1 MIKMKIV
8 GIIVEYN
15 PFHKGHLYH
24 INKTRE
30 ITKADYIIAVMSG
43 HFTQR
48 GTPAI
53 CDKWNRT
60 KMALKGGVDLLIEL
74 PLCFS
79 IRSAEYFAQSSLRLL
94 DSLNIVDQVVFGSE
108 LGQIET
114 LAKISSLM
122 LSSNQ
127 YYVKRLKNYL
137 KEGQAYPVARKNAL
151 LDIIKIE
158 KLELISKKENIYKI
172 LGGSNNILGIEYL
185 KAKQKYQLDIDL
197 KTIKRIGQNYHSD
210 NIKEK
215 YISAT
220 SIRRA
225 IYKNNLDKIKDK
237 IPNYSY
243 KILRD
248 EIRKNKIPLIKDNLA
263 LILLAKLRHLDVNN
277 FKKIHDVNPNLAQR
291 IKAVAQKTGSYNQLI
306 SALNTRS
313 YTKTRFQR
321 ILLNILFG
329 LDQKTIEEHDKK
341 GPSYLRILGV
351 NFKAENLLSILS
363 KETDLP
369 LIYNPSQYLN
379 DLSFKTKDLLKN
391 SLSYDLYATDIFSLL
406 YQDPSYRIAKMDYKN
421 KVIKMN

>member
-30 ITKADYIIAVMSG
+30 ITRADYIIAVMSG

-48 GTPAI
+48 GTPAL

-60 KMALKGGVDLLIEL
+60 KMALKGGIDLLIEL

-127 YYVKRLKNYL
+127 YYEKRLKNYL

-158 KLELISKKENIYKI
+158 NLELISKKENIYEI

-185 KAKQKYQLDIDL
+185 KAKQKYQLNIDL
-197 KTIKRIGQNYHSD
+197 KTIKRIGQNYHSN
-210 NIKEK
+210 NIEDK

-220 SIRRA
+220 SIRHA
-225 IYKNNLDKIKDK
+225 VYKNNLVKIKDK
-237 IPNYSY
+237 IPSFSY
-243 KILRD
+243 KILRN
-248 EIRKNKIPLIKDNLA
+248 EIKKNKIPLIKDNLA
-263 LILLAKLRHLDVNN
+263 LIMLAKLRHLNVNDL
-277 FKKIHDVNPNLAQR
+277 KKIHDVNPNLAQR
-291 IKAVAQKTGSYNQLI
+291 IKAVAQKTGDYNQLI

-321 ILLNILFG
+321 ILLNILFD
-329 LDQKTIEEHDKK
+329 LDQKTIEKHDRK
-341 GPSYLRILGV
+341 GPSYLRILG
-351 NFKAENLLSILS
+351 FSLKAKNLLSILS
-363 KETDLP
+363 EEAGLP

-379 DLSFKTKDLLKN
+379 ELSFKTENLLKS

-406 YQDPSYRIAKMDYKN
+406 YQDSSYRIAKMDYKN
-421 KVIKMN
+421 KIIKMN